1 MTILYSLIIILNM
14 LAEFGNIELSVG
26 VANQEAIDSSF
37 QPLPMR
43 ELTPQAGEIAGL
55 MKLSPAVVVQVNL
68 DRAKV
73 ERFRARLRYDVQ
85 RELGYF
91 VRFHTRVAPTD
102 NPDTHHILFS
112 FKDIRD
118 LRSKKQ

>member
-1 MTILYSLIIILNM
+1 MSR
-14 LAEFGNIELSVG
+14 EFGNIELSVG
-26 VANQEAIDSSF
+26 VANQEAIDAAF
-37 QPLPMR
+37 QPLPVR

-55 MKLSPAVVVQVNL
+55 MKVSPAVIVQVNM
-68 DRAKV
+68 DRAKT

-85 RELGYF
+85 RELGFF
-91 VRFHTRVAPTD
+91 VKFHTRVAPTE

-118 LRSKKQ
+118 LRSPKQ